1 MARVWV
7 EQEPVAQAAFNASV
21 MSESSDSS
29 DSSSEPCMQCGSRC
43 GGLWFCR
50 RTPLHVKQRRLWK
63 QWSRSHD
70 QQPLWHFLCFLAHEI
85 PALYNVIRQDLIRFS
100 GRPQPLRNLDATPSQ
115 GDSEDRMLRDAED
128 WAAER
133 RRELDRWTAERAAL
147 NSSDPSVHPDQID
160 EEVILRL
167 GH

>member
-1 MARVWV
+1 MKSGRW
-7 EQEPVAQAAFNASV
+7 PS
-21 MSESSDSS
+21 
-29 DSSSEPCMQCGSRC
+29 
-43 GGLWFCR
+43 
-50 RTPLHVKQRRLWK
+50 
-63 QWSRSHD
+63 
-70 QQPLWHFLCFLAHEI
+70 
-85 PALYNVIRQDLIRFS
+85 QDLIWFS

-115 GDSEDRMLRDAED
+115 GDSSEDRMLRDAED

-147 NSSDPSVHPDQID
+147 NSSDPCVHPDQID

>member
-1 MARVWV
+1 MA
-7 EQEPVAQAAFNASV
+7 A
-21 MSESSDSS
+21 
-29 DSSSEPCMQCGSRC
+29 
-43 GGLWFCR
+43 
-50 RTPLHVKQRRLWK
+50 VKQRRLWK

-85 PALYNVIRQDLIRFS
+85 PALYNVIRQDLVRFS
-100 GRPQPLRNLDATPSQ
+100 APFPPSQ
-115 GDSEDRMLRDAED
+115 GDSSEDGMLRDAED

-133 RRELDRWTAERAAL
+133 QRELDRWTAERYAL
-147 NSSDPSVHPDQID
+147 NFNEVVHPDQID